1 MAIEYI
7 LTNQTREHVM
17 THFSSDLPGSY
28 FDTSVFPTPESIFSF
43 LKNKAIYE
51 CIKQENGSEIHIYKF
66 EHEIGFDGIGTYNE
80 MQDESVFKLER
91 NGIEIPYVITHNSL
105 PKTTQLCLVVFISNE
120 NYQVITMFPGKYA
133 PPFPNNKQST
143 TFYKTCKEFW
153 EEHILM
159 KENY

>member
-1 MAIEYI
+1 
-7 LTNQTREHVM
+7 M

-28 FDTSVFPTPESIFSF
+28 FDISEFPTPESILSF

-80 MQDESVFKLER
+80 TQGESVFKLER

-105 PKTTQLCLVVFISNE
+105 PKTTQLCLVV
-120 NYQVITMFPGKYA
+120 
-133 PPFPNNKQST
+133 
-143 TFYKTCKEFW
+143 
-153 EEHILM
+153 L
-159 KENY
+159 